1 MQLEERLAQPS
12 QMFRDFSRSLETE
25 AGPTREPAI
34 TQTDLNIDIDD
45 IFAKFNYLVRGTPAG
60 NTGL

>member
-1 MQLEERLAQPS
+1 
-12 QMFRDFSRSLETE
+12 MFRDFSRSLETE